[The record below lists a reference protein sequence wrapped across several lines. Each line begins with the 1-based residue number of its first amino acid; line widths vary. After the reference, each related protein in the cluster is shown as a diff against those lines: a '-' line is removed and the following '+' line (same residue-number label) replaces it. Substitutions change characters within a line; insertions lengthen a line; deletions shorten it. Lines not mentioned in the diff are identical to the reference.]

1 MTVSF
6 PTAVCEYSGLLGHD
20 AVPVGSN
27 LQVHLQTRHLFTGAH
42 DPLY

>member
-6 PTAVCEYSGLLGHD
+6 PTAVCEYSGFLGHD
-20 AVPVGSN
+20 AVPVGSK
-27 LQVHLQTRHLFTGAH
+27 LKVHLHLFTGPH